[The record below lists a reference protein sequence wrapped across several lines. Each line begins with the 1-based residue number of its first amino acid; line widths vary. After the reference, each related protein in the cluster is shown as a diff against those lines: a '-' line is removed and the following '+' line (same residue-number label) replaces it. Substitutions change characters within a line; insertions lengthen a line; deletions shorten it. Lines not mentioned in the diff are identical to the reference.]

1 MCPSVLNRWPDTY
14 HLKEK
19 DPNPCS
25 QTSSF
30 STKILSALH
39 SLQFNSLV
47 LDTEALCHKSI
58 QKVKFYKWYMHT
70 YMHAYIH
77 TYIRT
82 YISNKLKFFKL
93 RPLEETSF
101 EDEKRSHFSLFWGDR
116 FSVRAERKRKGK
128 KTKREINMWSYTYIY
143 WTKEIISS
151 VILECREIGISLV
164 LAKWICSS
172 IQLWNRF
179 LNVAL
184 CRNFYLLLNEL
195 CPKPGY
201 LGWW

>member
-1 MCPSVLNRWPDTY
+1 M
-14 HLKEK
+14 
-19 DPNPCS
+19 
-25 QTSSF
+25 
-30 STKILSALH
+30 I
-39 SLQFNSLV
+39 
-47 LDTEALCHKSI
+47 
-58 QKVKFYKWYMHT
+58 HT
-70 YMHAYIH
+70 CIHTYIH

-184 CRNFYLLLNEL
+184 CRNFYWDCFLISCVQNQGTLAGDSILKMGCIATSTYFAPASTSGSNSGH
-195 CPKPGY
+195 CFAF
-201 LGWW
+201 